1 MDVTPFRKL
10 KYIHVAVDT
19 FSGFICASLQT
30 GEATKHVISHV
41 LSCLAAVPQPKILK
55 TDNGPGYASASFKQ
69 FCAQISIKHITGI
82 LYIPQGQGIVE
93 KTHQTLKNMLLKLQ
107 SWEGGILYPQSGN
120 SKTLLN
126 HELFVLNFLT

>member
-1 MDVTPFRKL
+1 MDVTAFRKL

-82 LYIPQGQGIVE
+82 LYIPKG
-93 KTHQTLKNMLLKLQ
+93 QTLNNILLKLQ
-107 SWEGGILYPQSGN
+107 SGRGGFYSP
-120 SKTLLN
+120 
-126 HELFVLNFLT
+126 VW

>member
-82 LYIPQGQGIVE
+82 LYIPQGQGIIE

-107 SWEGGILYPQSGN
+107 SWEGGFYILSLVTPR
-120 SKTLLN
+120 
-126 HELFVLNFLT
+126 HF

>member
-1 MDVTPFRKL
+1 MDVTAFRKL

-41 LSCLAAVPQPKILK
+41 LSWLAAVPQPKILK

-69 FCAQISIKHITGI
+69 FCAQMA
-82 LYIPQGQGIVE
+82 L
-93 KTHQTLKNMLLKLQ
+93 N
-107 SWEGGILYPQSGN
+107 
-120 SKTLLN
+120 TLLG
-126 HELFVLNFLT
+126 FPIIPKVKVL

>member
-1 MDVTPFRKL
+1 MHIT
-10 KYIHVAVDT
+10 IDT

-69 FCAQISIKHITGI
+69 FCAQMDIKHVTGI
-82 LYIPQGQGIVE
+82 PYNPQGQGIVE
-93 KTHQTLKNMLLKLQ
+93 RTHQTLKNMLFKLQ
-107 SWEGGILYPQSGN
+107 SGGGN
-120 SKTLLN
+120 SISSIWQLQDPLESCTICLK
-126 HELFVLNFLT
+126 FSYI